1 MHLEALDIRSFRN
14 IDDCSIEPHPDF
26 NLITGGNGAGKSSL
40 LEAIQCLSTGHTFRT
55 RKPRELISRGAD
67 SLSLIARLRQAHTG
81 AEHRCGV
88 ERFRDGRVELRLDY
102 EPVQQLAEI
111 TRLLPVKAITPDSLK
126 LLLEGPDER
135 RQFLDWGLFHVEPSF
150 LSHWRQYRRALVQ
163 RNQLLRDQAPVREI
177 ESWNEPLAISG
188 EALNRLRME
197 YTERLTAAI
206 KTRVANAGL
215 RFHVELHYRQG
226 WTRERSLVDLLSEN
240 LEQHRRLRTTSDGP
254 HRAELQVQTDGVPV
268 RQVLSRGELKS
279 LVYVLQLAQLGLL
292 HEATGQHAVVLC
304 DDLGSELDDTHLHAL
319 LAQLRSLGSQI
330 FLASIDAVS
339 DLDGMEAQ
347 RFVISDGVLKTGV

>member
-215 RFHVELHYRQG
+215 
-226 WTRERSLVDLLSEN
+226 
-240 LEQHRRLRTTSDGP
+240 
-254 HRAELQVQTDGVPV
+254 
-268 RQVLSRGELKS
+268 
-279 LVYVLQLAQLGLL
+279 L